1 MKPPAKRNPS
11 RRRAAPKS
19 AGTNG
24 AILAE
29 RIAIAPKFVDS
40 KAARARLADW
50 LSELNSAEKPLK
62 TLLAKNPTVRAL
74 LESLA
79 QSSQFLWE

>member
-19 AGTNG
+19 AVIKG

-29 RIAIAPKFVDS
+29 RIAIAPKFIDAKV
-40 KAARARLADW
+40 ARARLADW
-50 LSELNSAEKPLK
+50 LSGLTSAEKPLK

-74 LESLA
+74 LESL
-79 QSSQFLWE
+79 